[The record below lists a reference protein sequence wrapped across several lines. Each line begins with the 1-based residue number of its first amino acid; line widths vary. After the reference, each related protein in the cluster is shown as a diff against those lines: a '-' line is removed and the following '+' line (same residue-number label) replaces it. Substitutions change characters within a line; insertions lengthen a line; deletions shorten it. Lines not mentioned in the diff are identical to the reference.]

1 MKTQPN
7 LPRREDFVCR
17 MIHKNLSDIIPQQT
31 SHGCGEKRVL
41 MAKDETET
49 DVTQVAV
56 TQLKAG
62 ECIEE
67 HTHDT
72 MEEMFFVLEGSV
84 AITADGAE
92 EICKKD
98 DFIHIKARTPHSL
111 KALSDV
117 RLMTVGCAVKE
128 K

>member
-1 MKTQPN
+1 MKIKH
-7 LPRREDFVCR
+7 LKDVGCV
-17 MIHKNLSDIIPQQT
+17 KT

-41 MAKDETET
+41 MAKNQTET

-62 ECIEE
+62 ESVEE

-72 MEEMFFVLEGSV
+72 MEEMFFVLDGSV

-92 EICKKD
+92 EICRKN

-117 RLMTVGCAVKE
+117 RLMTVGCAVKGKE
-128 K
+128 

>member
-1 MKTQPN
+1 MKKITN
-7 LPRREDFVCR
+7 KIEIKHLKDVGCV
-17 MIHKNLSDIIPQQT
+17 KT

-62 ECIEE
+62 ECVEE

-84 AITADGAE
+84 AIRADGAE
-92 EICKKD
+92 EICRKD

>member
-1 MKTQPN
+1 MKKITN
-7 LPRREDFVCR
+7 KMKITHLMDVGCV
-17 MIHKNLSDIIPQQT
+17 KT

-41 MAKDETET
+41 MAKGETET

-62 ECIEE
+62 ECVEE

-84 AITADGAE
+84 AITADGTE
-92 EICKKD
+92 EICRKD

-117 RLMTVGCAVKE
+117 KLMTVGCAVKGKE
-128 K
+128 

>member
-1 MKTQPN
+1 MKKITN
-7 LPRREDFVCR
+7 KIEIKHLKDVEYV
-17 MIHKNLSDIIPQQT
+17 KT

-41 MAKDETET
+41 MVKDEKET

-62 ECIEE
+62 ESVEE

-72 MEEMFFVLEGSV
+72 MEEMFFVLDGSV
-84 AITADGAE
+84 AITADGTE

-111 KALSDV
+111 KALSNV

>member
-1 MKTQPN
+1 MKKITN
-7 LPRREDFVCR
+7 KIEIKHLKDVEYV
-17 MIHKNLSDIIPQQT
+17 KT

-62 ECIEE
+62 ECVEE

-117 RLMTVGCAVKE
+117 RLVTVGCAVKE

>member
-1 MKTQPN
+1 MKKITN
-7 LPRREDFVCR
+7 KIEIKHLKHVEYV
-17 MIHKNLSDIIPQQT
+17 KT

-41 MAKDETET
+41 MAKDETGT

-62 ECIEE
+62 ESVEE

-72 MEEMFFVLEGSV
+72 MEEMFFVLDGSI

-92 EICKKD
+92 EICRKD

-117 RLMTVGCAVKE
+117 KLMTVGCAVKE
-128 K
+128 KE

>member
-1 MKTQPN
+1 MKKITN
-7 LPRREDFVCR
+7 KMKIKHL
-17 MIHKNLSDIIPQQT
+17 KNVGCVKT
-31 SHGCGEKRVL
+31 SHGCGEKCVL
-41 MAKDETET
+41 MAKGETET

-62 ECIEE
+62 ESVEE

-84 AITADGAE
+84 AITADGTE

-117 RLMTVGCAVKE
+117 RMMTVGCAVKGKE
-128 K
+128 

>member
-1 MKTQPN
+1 MKKITN
-7 LPRREDFVCR
+7 KIEIKHLKDVECV
-17 MIHKNLSDIIPQQT
+17 KT

-62 ECIEE
+62 ESVEE

-72 MEEMFFVLEGSV
+72 MEEMFFVLDGSV
-84 AITADGAE
+84 VITADGTE
-92 EICKKD
+92 EICKKG
-98 DFIHIKARTPHSL
+98 DFIHIKARTPHCL
-111 KALSDV
+111 KALSDIK
-117 RLMTVGCAVKE
+117 LMTVGCAIKE
-128 K
+128 KE